1 MYSLFNISLL
11 RKERKQKGSEIYF
24 LNETNSSTI
33 FNKIRFL
40 STYNNLYNLSTNEMN
55 LLGISAKGIIVK
67 TNNILIF

>member
-1 MYSLFNISLL
+1 MYSLFNILLL

-33 FNKIRFL
+33 FNKIRSL

>member
-1 MYSLFNISLL
+1 MYSLFNILLL